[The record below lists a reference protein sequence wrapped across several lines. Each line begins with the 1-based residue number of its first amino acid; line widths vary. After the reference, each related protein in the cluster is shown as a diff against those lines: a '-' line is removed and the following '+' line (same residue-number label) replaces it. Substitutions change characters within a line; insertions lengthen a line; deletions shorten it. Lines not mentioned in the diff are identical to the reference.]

1 MRSAPLKRS
10 ISTLFVLAAALCI
23 GNAASAQSLNWEG
36 QTGAL
41 ITPFAYTAKS
51 PAKGFGMPE
60 VSFHYLSG
68 GAYLNDAYQASVTV
82 GFLERAEVGYTR
94 TFVSDVNDTTPTALN
109 HLFDEGFNTFHGKV
123 NLIPENMGKTT
134 WVPAISVGFVARTNV
149 ERGALALVN
158 ISTTPNP
165 HTSTENYDFYLV
177 GTKTI
182 SQIKHVPILLSAGV
196 KGTNASILGIVGNA
210 PDWEARAFGAVGFV
224 FTPGKQTLILGA
236 EVLQE
241 PNQIAAKTGG
251 PAFAG
256 VSIPTTLTYFARFV
270 PSGVP
275 LNFDLGVAQIAGC
288 IARPCT
294 DDVGINLHARA
305 RVGIGI
311 SYRF

>member
-1 MRSAPLKRS
+1 MVMRSAPLKRS
-10 ISTLFVLAAALCI
+10 ISTLFVLAAALCF
-23 GNAASAQSLNWEG
+23 GSAASAQSLNWEG

-51 PAKGFGMPE
+51 PAKGFGTPV
-60 VSFHYLSG
+60 VSFHYLSA
-68 GAYLNDAYQASVTV
+68 GAFLNDAYQVSITE
-82 GFLERAEVGYTR
+82 GLLERVEFGYTR
-94 TFVSDVNDTTPTALN
+94 TAVADTNSELFN

-123 NLIPENMGKTT
+123 ILVMENMGKTT

-149 ERGALALVN
+149 NRGALALAN
-158 ISTTPNP
+158 LTSSPNP
-165 HTSTENYDFYLV
+165 NNTTSNYDIYLV

-182 SQIKHVPILLSAGV
+182 SQIKHVPILVSAGV
-196 KGTNASILGIVGNA
+196 KGTNASILGIVGDA

-236 EVLQE
+236 EFLQE

-251 PAFAG
+251 PALAG

-288 IARPCT
+288 IAGPCT
-294 DDVGINLHARA
+294 NGEGINLHARA

>member
-1 MRSAPLKRS
+1 MRSASVKRC
-10 ISTLFVLAAALCI
+10 ISALFVLAIPLCI

-51 PAKGFGMPE
+51 PARGIGRPAAA
-60 VSFHYLSG
+60 FHYLSG
-68 GAYLNDAYQASVTV
+68 GAFLNDAYQLSVTV
-82 GFLERAEVGYTR
+82 GFLGRAEAGYTR
-94 TFVSDVNDTTPTALN
+94 TFVSDVNDLNLN
-109 HLFDEGFNTFHGKV
+109 HAFDEGFNTFHGKV
-123 NLIPENMGKTT
+123 NLIPENMRSTT

-158 ISTTPNP
+158 LSMVPNP
-165 HTSTENYDFYLV
+165 HSSTENYDFYLV

-182 SQIKHVPILLSAGV
+182 SQVPHVPILLSAGV

-241 PNQIAAKTGG
+241 PNQIAPKTGDAAIPG
-251 PAFAG
+251 I
-256 VSIPTTLTYFARFV
+256 SIPTTLTYFARFV
-270 PSGVP
+270 PADVP
-275 LNFDLGVAQIAGC
+275 LNFDLAVAQIAGC
-288 IARPCT
+288 IAGPCT
-294 DDVGINLHARA
+294 NGQGINLHARS
-305 RVGIGI
+305 RIGLGI